1 MQKSIYPTWYEF
13 KEDLQK
19 ELGRS
24 MLNQEWLRVKPEA
37 PLPWNYS
44 SMQAIILNLP
54 DPKKIVLNRITTQ
67 VLGGYDDNR
76 NN

>member
-24 MLNQEWLRVKPEA
+24 MLNQEWIHVKPEK
-37 PLPWNYS
+37 PLPWNS
-44 SMQAIILNLP
+44 SCFQEVLLKLL
-54 DPKKIVLNRITTQ
+54 DPKNQ
-67 VLGGYDDNR
+67 VRQNYQHN
-76 NN
+76 

>member
-24 MLNQEWLRVKPEA
+24 MLNQ
-37 PLPWNYS
+37 
-44 SMQAIILNLP
+44 
-54 DPKKIVLNRITTQ
+54 
-67 VLGGYDDNR
+67 GGYT
-76 NN
+76 